1 MTFRIVKKNK
11 KKLSEIILKYYALK
25 LILIKSLRYL
35 LNKKCLQV
43 SVRPT
48 KAFFQIFRT
57 ILAVAF

>member
-35 LNKKCLQV
+35 LKKNVCRFQLDLQ
-43 SVRPT
+43 
-48 KAFFQIFRT
+48 KHFFKYLELF
-57 ILAVAF
+57 